1 MRKKRIG
8 NAGNRDKGQTS
19 KPEGVISRGTGRRLQ
34 VRAAKGAKRAAP
46 KHVGFTTGR
55 RARFLSHFAATCNA
69 TAAAERA
76 GISLRT
82 VYNWRRDNAE
92 FREAW
97 HAALD
102 QGYGRL
108 EAGLVRLV
116 AEAMAA
122 IADEGAAAGQVID
135 PKTALAVLEAYR
147 KHMAGA
153 RTGDIVPRRSDIEQV
168 RARIEQSVRT
178 LGMFGEENE
187 DEDPSTGQPGEDPS
201 TASRSP
207 SPGKPGEEGDP
218 SRGKPGEE

>member
-8 NAGNRDKGQTS
+8 KAGNRDKGQTS

-153 RTGDIVPRRSDIEQV
+153 RTGDILPRRSDIEQV
-168 RARIEQSVRT
+168 RARIEQTMRT
-178 LGMFGEENE
+178 LGMIEEEEEEEGEEE
-187 DEDPSTGQPGEDPS
+187 EDPS

-207 SPGKPGEEGDP
+207 SPGKPGEERGP
-218 SRGKPGEE
+218 SSGKPSEG